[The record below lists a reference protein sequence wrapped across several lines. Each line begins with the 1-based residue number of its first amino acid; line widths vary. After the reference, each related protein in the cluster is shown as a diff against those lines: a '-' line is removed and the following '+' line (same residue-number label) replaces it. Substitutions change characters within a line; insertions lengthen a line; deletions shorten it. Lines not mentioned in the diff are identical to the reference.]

1 MQLDFQS
8 RKFIFMYV
16 HIDDAALTF
25 FLFSLKAQQ
34 HSVHSTTTHFSL
46 FLDEPPEDPMVC
58 IKPQYWIVMKIL
70 MIVAAELL
78 CHWRAEYSS
87 SSKLPRF
94 CIWIQPPWN
103 LVEVL
108 FWAKGSRS
116 SQCRINP
123 TNGYHSLKNVASNAK
138 FSIVYTVINNCS
150 WLLISFTI
158 DFKQ

>member
-123 TNGYHSLKNVASNAK
+123 QMGTIPLKM
-138 FSIVYTVINNCS
+138 
-150 WLLISFTI
+150 LLPMLNSVLFTLW
-158 DFKQ
+158 